1 MMPAISTIIRRGL
14 ALWLALG
21 CACCWATGIAVI
33 VNPASGV
40 DSMSREEVSHLFL
53 GRIKHLS
60 PGVTAVVIDSTPQ
73 REAFYQSLVGRGIT
87 EIDAYWARL
96 RFSGR
101 TQPPLRLGD
110 ANAVLERVAHERG
123 AIGYVDSALV
133 DRRVK
138 TVLRLDY

>member
-1 MMPAISTIIRRGL
+1 MTPAIRTFIRRGL

-40 DSMSREEVSHLFL
+40 DSLSREEVSHLFL
-53 GRIKHLS
+53 GRIKNLS
-60 PGVTAVVIDSTPQ
+60 SGLSAVVIDTLPQ
-73 REAFYQSLVGRGIT
+73 REAFYQALLGRGIT